1 MQRTIGLA
9 MLLVLL
15 TMAVGCSKSEPEPP
29 PQAPAT
35 HTLFQ
40 QPIRDLGRA
49 RGVQQTLDAADRR
62 ERRAIGR
69 ESR

>member
-1 MQRTIGLA
+1 MHRMIGFAALLA
-9 MLLVLL
+9 LLV
-15 TMAVGCSKSEPEPP
+15 MSVGCSKSKSES
-29 PQAPAT
+29 PQDSVT

-40 QPIRDLGRA
+40 RPIRDLGRA

>member
-1 MQRTIGLA
+1 MQRMIGFAALLA
-9 MLLVLL
+9 LLV
-15 TMAVGCSKSEPEPP
+15 MSVGCSKSKP
-29 PQAPAT
+29 PQDSVT

>member
-1 MQRTIGLA
+1 MRRTIGLA
-9 MLLVLL
+9 ALLALL
-15 TMAVGCSKSEPEPP
+15 AMAVGCSKSEP
-29 PQAPAT
+29 PQDSAT